1 MAKGETLC
9 EFSLGK
15 GEYTRVMKGKNGKY
29 KLVKFKAKS
38 KSKKSSKKKKR
49 KG

>member
-1 MAKGETLC
+1 MANGETLYT
-9 EFSLGK
+9 FSLGK
-15 GEYTRVMKGKNGKY
+15 GEYTRIVKGNKKGQY

-49 KG
+49 S